1 MDRLGRRFD
10 DPSRRY
16 HDNADDAEDM
26 QNPEHPADCPC
37 FDEIADNAEERQN
50 PEHPADCLCANCV
63 TRHQLRNQDR
73 MTTLAHQLDQSL
85 NILDRERT
93 SASVTPQ
100 RPAGPRPS
108 RSFPLLSPQ
117 PTRDLYLHPI
127 LGQFDTTTGS
137 LPYQALPLGSQ
148 SRLPDIQQY
157 AEIGAQNEHA
167 QPGPSRPAPNRL
179 PAIPPNHPPGYP
191 PSPYETQ
198 ERDGQNRHIPSPRP
212 THDQRRYSQ
221 PQRSDGVNPSLFLRR
236 GWPNPYLIPPIMP
249 QLEAESPGINSSY
262 AYGSTGFP
270 PALLQYAGVVG
281 RNNFHMPAT
290 TSPTPNGFPP
300 TTPHYAGSGG
310 QNNFY
315 VPARPSPA
323 PTGFP
328 PTTPHYAGPGG
339 ENNFHVPTGPPP
351 VLQQHRGNDGQSGF
365 AQTGYSWA
373 VQSSVTTGVQA
384 NRGNAVT
391 QNEEEKDDFA
401 IDSEEE

>member
-1 MDRLGRRFD
+1 
-10 DPSRRY
+10 
-16 HDNADDAEDM
+16 
-26 QNPEHPADCPC
+26 
-37 FDEIADNAEERQN
+37 
-50 PEHPADCLCANCV
+50 
-63 TRHQLRNQDR
+63 

-108 RSFPLLSPQ
+108 RSLPLLSPQ

-127 LGQFDTTTGS
+127 LGQFDGTAGS
-137 LPYQALPLGSQ
+137 LPYQTLPLGIQ
-148 SRLPDIQQY
+148 YWLPATQQY
-157 AEIGAQNEHA
+157 AELGAQNEHA

-179 PAIPPNHPPGYP
+179 PAIPPNHPLEYP
-191 PSPYETQ
+191 PPSYETQ
-198 ERDGQNRHIPSPRP
+198 ERNGQNRHIPSPRP

-221 PQRSDGVNPSLFLRR
+221 PQRSGGGNPDLHFR
-236 GWPNPYLIPPIMP
+236 GIRPAPYELPPAMTRHFV
-249 QLEAESPGINSSY
+249 SGGINNFHAPVRPSP
-262 AYGSTGFP
+262 APTGFP
-270 PALLQYAGVVG
+270 PAIPQYVGSGG
-281 RNNFHMPAT
+281 RNSSHMPAR
-290 TSPTPNGFPP
+290 TSPTPTGFPP
-300 TTPHYAGSGG
+300 AIHQHFVPGG
-310 QNNFY
+310 QNNSY
-315 VPARPSPA
+315 VPTRPSLA

-328 PTTPHYAGPGG
+328 PTTPHYAGSGG

-351 VLQQHRGNDGQSGF
+351 VLQQHRGNGGQSGF
-365 AQTGYSWA
+365 AQTGYPWA